1 MRRPLCIVCLVF
13 ALLIIG
19 IAEMFPYEYDY
30 PKELSG
36 EVVLVEGKVK
46 GKEIKSQN
54 GQTTYFI
61 YLEPIVSQS
70 VSNAEY
76 ISDRNSKLQKLNN
89 AEGILCYMA
98 DSAYLPNIGS
108 VVQIQGEIEVFE
120 TPDNPG
126 EFNAPLYYK
135 IKGID
140 LKMYDCNLQSYSEN
154 YSVIK
159 ECLFRAKISLN
170 QMVDSCFRAEYQ
182 GIAKAVLLGMS
193 GSIEEETKELYQRNG
208 MLHILCVS
216 GLHISILGMGL
227 FNLLNRMRVKEW
239 LNATICILFM
249 ILYGIM
255 IGMGTSVIRAILMF
269 SMRLLAKLLGRTYDL
284 LTASCVGVFVILFE
298 QPLYIYHSGFLLSFL
313 SVIALGA
320 FRPLFPFK
328 ISKIEYFNQLT
339 DSFFSTL
346 TVWIVTLPV
355 YGRYYYEV
363 SMAGLIINVIILPF
377 VSVVLVLVIGTCV
390 LGSFYLPIGIGAAR
404 VCEMFLWG
412 FEAVFEWFDRL
423 SNANLIVGY
432 VPLYK
437 CLIYYLGLV
446 IVLVLS
452 EKIKKRYRYLI
463 MLLLI
468 SFLLVRPPK
477 TLSITCLAVGQGDSA
492 VIEYGMYTCI
502 IDAGSSS
509 EREVSKYKI
518 LPFLKYS
525 GIRKVDYLFLTHG
538 DSDHINAVG
547 ELLMQSRYG
556 VKIKRLVVTDGR
568 YREDYGEIFEMA
580 CEMGIPVYEMNQ
592 GDVVNFGKMELKC
605 LSPSTELLNDSTE
618 SGNETSMVLLV
629 EKEDFSMLFTGDSE
643 EKGEQEVINE
653 LRRLCIYDLTA
664 LKVAHHGSKNSTKE
678 EFLAV
683 ARPEIGVISCG
694 ENNFYGH
701 PHHETLQRLDN
712 VECKV
717 FITKDS
723 GAVTIRVGKKIEVK
737 GYRISD

>member
-19 IAEMFPYEYDY
+19 IAEMFPYEYDC

-54 GQTTYFI
+54 GQTKYFI
-61 YLEPIVSQS
+61 YLEPIMSQS
-70 VSNAEY
+70 VSNAEN

-98 DSAYLPNIGS
+98 DSTYLPNIGS
-108 VVQIQGEIEVFE
+108 LVQIQGEIEVFE

-140 LKMYDCNLQSYSEN
+140 LKMYDCRLQSYSEN
-154 YSVIK
+154 YAVIK
-159 ECLFRAKISLN
+159 ESLFRAKISLS

-193 GSIEEETKELYQRNG
+193 DSIEEETKEVYQRNG

-227 FNLLNRMRVKEW
+227 FNLLNRMRMKEW
-239 LNATICILFM
+239 LNATICILVM
-249 ILYGIM
+249 ILYGLM

-298 QPLYIYHSGFLLSFL
+298 QPLYVYHSGFLLSFL
-313 SVIALGA
+313 SVVALGA
-320 FRPLFPFK
+320 FRPIFPSK
-328 ISKIEYFNQLT
+328 VSKIEYFNQLT
-339 DSFFSTL
+339 DNFFSTL

-363 SMAGLIINVIILPF
+363 SVTGLVINVIILPF
-377 VSVVLVLVIGTCV
+377 VSVVLVLVIGACV
-390 LGSFYLPIGIGAAR
+390 LGSFYLPIGVGTAR

-412 FEAVFEWFDRL
+412 FETIFEWFDKL
-423 SNANLIVGY
+423 SNTTLIVGY
-432 VPLYK
+432 VPLFR

-446 IVLVLS
+446 IVLILS
-452 EKIKKRYRYLI
+452 EKIKKRYRYTMI
-463 MLLLI
+463 LLLI
-468 SFLLVRPPK
+468 AFLFVRPPK
-477 TLSITCLAVGQGDSA
+477 TLVITCLAVGQGDSA
-492 VIEYGMYTCI
+492 VIEYGTHTCI

-509 EREVSKYKI
+509 EREVSKYTI
-518 LPFLKYS
+518 LPFLKYR
-525 GIRKVDYLFLTHG
+525 GIRKVEYLFLTHG
-538 DSDHINAVG
+538 DSDHINAVA
-547 ELLMQSRYG
+547 ELLTQSRYG
-556 VKIKRLVVTDGR
+556 VEIKHLVVTNGR
-568 YREDYGEIFEMA
+568 YKENYGEIFELA
-580 CEMGIPVYEMNQ
+580 YEMGIPIYEMNQ
-592 GDVVNFGKMELKC
+592 GDVVNFGKMQLKC
-605 LSPSTELLNDSTE
+605 LSPSSELLNDSAE
-618 SGNETSMVLLV
+618 SSNETSMVLLL
-629 EKEDFSMLFTGDSE
+629 EKDDFSMLFTGDSE

-653 LRRLCIYDLTA
+653 LRRLRIFDLTA

-701 PHHETLQRLDN
+701 PHRETLERLAN
-712 VECKV
+712 VNCEV

-723 GAVTIRVGKKIEVK
+723 GAVTICVGNEIEVK